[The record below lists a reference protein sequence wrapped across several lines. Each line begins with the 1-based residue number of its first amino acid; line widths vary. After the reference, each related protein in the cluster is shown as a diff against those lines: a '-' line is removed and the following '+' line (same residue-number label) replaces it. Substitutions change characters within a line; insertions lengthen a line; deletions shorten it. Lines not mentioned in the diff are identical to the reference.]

1 MKFLQN
7 AVVATTLVLSSGFFS
22 TTATADICLGMACM
36 YNRMT
41 PIEGIDAT
49 LGQIDEALKAI
60 QLRNSG
66 GAADKGKEGNDV
78 IIDDIK
84 EALKLTKEINAN
96 DKLDRNRNRAND
108 YLKKARTAVQ
118 NNDLVAASELL
129 KEAQKR
135 FSDLKGMIDLTQA
148 DRASQQTHMLNR
160 ILDTPDP
167 VAGSR
172 K

>member
-1 MKFLQN
+1 MKLLKS
-7 AVVATTLVLSSGFFS
+7 AVVATTLALSVGSFS
-22 TTATADICLGMACM
+22 TSAAVCLGMACM

-49 LGQIDEALKAI
+49 LGQVNEALEAI

-66 GAADKGKEGNDV
+66 GAAGSDKDSDGV
-78 IIDDIK
+78 IINNIK
-84 EALKLTKEINAN
+84 EALKLSKEINAN

-108 YLKKARTAVQ
+108 YLKKARVAVQ
-118 NNDLVAASELL
+118 NGDLTKATEDL
-129 KEAQKR
+129 KEAEKR

-148 DRASQQTHMLNR
+148 DRVSQQTNLLNR
-160 ILDTPDP
+160 IMDTPDAK
-167 VAGSR
+167 AGAR